1 MDSCLIEC
9 FCFST
14 ILVEP
19 NCTAV
24 ITSGGDIEMTVY
36 DVAPKKIGLQ
46 LDAIQLSIFSHR
58 FMSIAEQMGRL
69 ATCQMNAN
77 KRPMLQFTRYTVIY
91 QSSAAYIDFDEY

>member
-1 MDSCLIEC
+1 MLIVWATVKLNVSI
-9 FCFST
+9 FST

-69 ATCQMNAN
+69 ATRQINAN
-77 KRPMLQFTRYTVIY
+77 KICYNSHVTLCRNF
-91 QSSAAYIDFDEY
+91 